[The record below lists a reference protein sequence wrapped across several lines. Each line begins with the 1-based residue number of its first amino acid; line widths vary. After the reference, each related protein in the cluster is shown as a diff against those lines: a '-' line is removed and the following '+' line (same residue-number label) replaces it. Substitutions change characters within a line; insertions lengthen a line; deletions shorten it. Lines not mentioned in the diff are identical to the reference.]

1 MGTDPAGWSPK
12 TADRVNPVHRN
23 GSLLFKAGPATFEDV
38 RKHGF
43 SVDRI
48 GTIAGA
54 SGGAKW
60 LVLSQ
65 LDRIIADRILPKLD
79 GPVHLIGSS
88 ICSWRHSCYAQSD
101 PLAAIDRFESAYLD
115 QTYSPNPDMQEIS
128 DNALEILH
136 HLFDEHGAAQIVSH
150 PILRCHI
157 MTVRSGFLTSSDSR
171 LRLSFG
177 LTVAATANLINR
189 RALGAFFSRGLFY
202 DARDLPPFFDA

>member
-1 MGTDPAGWSPK
+1 M
-12 TADRVNPVHRN
+12 HRN
-23 GSLLFKAGPATFEDV
+23 GSLLFKAGPAAFEDV

-65 LDRIIADRILPKLD
+65 VDRIIADRILPKLD

-88 ICSWRHSCYAQSD
+88 IGSWRHSCYAQSD

-115 QTYSPNPDMQEIS
+115 QTYSPNPDMRR
-128 DNALEILH
+128 
-136 HLFDEHGAAQIVSH
+136 FQIMRVKFCITCSAHTARRKSSH
-150 PILRCHI
+150 IR
-157 MTVRSGFLTSSDSR
+157 FY
-171 LRLSFG
+171 
-177 LTVAATANLINR
+177 AAT
-189 RALGAFFSRGLFY
+189 S
-202 DARDLPPFFDA
+202 